1 MNFTFSLE
9 LFLYISST
17 LFAYKHIITYMYY
30 RYRRKKMEIAQSQ
43 AEEVSVLGVHK
54 KESFRCLLL
63 K

>member
-1 MNFTFSLE
+1 MNFTLCLE
-9 LFLYISST
+9 LVLYISST
-17 LFAYKHIITYMYY
+17 LFAYKHIIILPLSKK
-30 RYRRKKMEIAQSQ
+30 KKMEIAQSQ